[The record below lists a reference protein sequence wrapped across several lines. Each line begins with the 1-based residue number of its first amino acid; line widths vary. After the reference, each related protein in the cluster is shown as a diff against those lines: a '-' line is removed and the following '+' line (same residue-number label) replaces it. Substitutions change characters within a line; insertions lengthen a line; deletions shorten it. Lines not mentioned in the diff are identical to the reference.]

1 MDADVVFWFEFLW
14 YLNQNLT
21 LGFISGTR
29 GAAAAA
35 RSFAWAGNCPCH
47 TLYFWNGSSGS
58 HFCFRNTKWHGA
70 IRCAAVQTLTL
81 KTDIPF
87 AC

>member
-29 GAAAAA
+29 GAAAA
-35 RSFAWAGNCPCH
+35 RSFAWASNCPCH
-47 TLYFWNGSSGS
+47 TLRFRDCSSGS
-58 HFCFRNTKWHGA
+58 HFCFRNTTWHGA
-70 IRCAAVQTLTL
+70 IRCAAIQTLTL
-81 KTDIPF
+81 RIDVPF
-87 AC
+87 SC